1 MKKCELCDFPAKMFC
16 ESDQAS
22 LCWDCDERVHGAN
35 FLVAKHTRTLLCH
48 VCQSPTPWIGSGPK
62 LGPTISV
69 CNVCVG
75 SKSSCSSREQSNNGG
90 EEEEEEEEE
99 EEDDDIEEEEEDDSD
114 DDEGGDHEDEDD
126 EENQVVPWTSTTPPP
141 PVSSSSTAT
150 TTTSTEEGT
159 SASNITFSMKRES
172 TNTKIGFQQDHRQG
186 NYCSSD
192 SQQQHKNKYR

>member
-1 MKKCELCDFPAKMFC
+1 MFC

-75 SKSSCSSREQSNNGG
+75 SKSSCSSREQRSNG
-90 EEEEEEEEE
+90 EEEEEEE
-99 EEDDDIEEEEEDDSD
+99 EEDDDDVDVDVDDDDDGGGDHEEEEEDDD
-114 DDEGGDHEDEDD
+114 DD

-141 PVSSSSTAT
+141 PPPPPVSSSSPA

-159 SASNITFSMKRES
+159 SASNITFS
-172 TNTKIGFQQDHRQG
+172 NTKFGFQDHRHHHQG